1 MGEYLNIKNQWGGGP
16 QKGGN
21 QILKFHWGEA
31 KGGRHDF
38 WLKFSGGGEILEET
52 VLESYNRKVTGLN
65 PATLL

>member
-38 WLKFSGGGEILEET
+38 WLKFSGGGGGGDLGGNRVR
-52 VLESYNRKVTGLN
+52 VL
-65 PATLL
+65 